1 MRCIPAAGHGG
12 RDLEDEKT
20 MFLKTDF
27 LTIGERFVR
36 TVSLTAVKTAAFSF
50 PLMRKENAQGGKA
63 ALMIAEEKPHP
74 RFLLAGAASQPG
86 RKVWTGRILRC
97 SRIFTNSR

>member
-1 MRCIPAAGHGG
+1 MRSIPAAGHGG

-36 TVSLTAVKTAAFSF
+36 TVSFTAVKTAEYHFVF
-50 PLMRKENAQGGKA
+50 FGLMY
-63 ALMIAEEKPHP
+63 
-74 RFLLAGAASQPG
+74 
-86 RKVWTGRILRC
+86 KVMK
-97 SRIFTNSR
+97 

>member
-27 LTIGERFVR
+27 LTIRGRFVR
-36 TVSLTAVKTAAFSF
+36 TVSLTAVK
-50 PLMRKENAQGGKA
+50 KA
-63 ALMIAEEKPHP
+63 EYHFV
-74 RFLLAGAASQPG
+74 FLG
-86 RKVWTGRILRC
+86 
-97 SRIFTNSR
+97 

>member
-36 TVSLTAVKTAAFSF
+36 TVSFTAVKTAEYHFVF
-50 PLMRKENAQGGKA
+50 WG
-63 ALMIAEEKPHP
+63 
-74 RFLLAGAASQPG
+74 
-86 RKVWTGRILRC
+86 
-97 SRIFTNSR
+97 